1 MQSFASLRRTM
12 FLTLNIGS
20 KEGVEMD
27 SVIIQLAEN
36 NEIQEAAH
44 VLSFAMIDNPI
55 HLAVYQGQGEK
66 ERVET
71 EKAFLDILNE
81 IPAKIFLAKSGE
93 KIIGVMRMRPCN
105 GSQVSNNQEESEG
118 ADNFECRKALW
129 LNEWASRDPKYP
141 HWHFGPLGV
150 LPVFQK
156 QGVGSKIMQRV
167 CEEVDELKAIA
178 YLETDRERNVGLYS
192 KFGFEVVDESMI
204 LNVKNSYMRRTKK
217 L

>member
-1 MQSFASLRRTM
+1 M
-12 FLTLNIGS
+12 FISLNIGS
-20 KEGVEMD
+20 KERLKMD
-27 SVIIQLAEN
+27 NVLIQLAEN

-55 HLAVYQGQGEK
+55 HLAVHQGRGEK

-81 IPAKIFLAKSGE
+81 ISAKIFLAKSGD
-93 KIIGVMRMRPCN
+93 KIIGVMRMRLCN
-105 GSQVSNNQEESEG
+105 GSEVSNNNEESEG
-118 ADNFECRKALW
+118 ADNFEFRKALW

-141 HWHFGPLGV
+141 HCHFGPLGV

-156 QGVGSKIMQRV
+156 QGVGSKLMQRV
-167 CEEVDELKAIA
+167 CAEVDELKAIA
-178 YLETDRERNVGLYS
+178 YLETDRERNIGLYS

-204 LNVKNSYMRRTKK
+204 LNVKNSYMRRTNKS
-217 L
+217 

>member
-1 MQSFASLRRTM
+1 
-12 FLTLNIGS
+12 
-20 KEGVEMD
+20 MD

-81 IPAKIFLAKSGE
+81 IPAKIFLAKSGD
-93 KIIGVMRMRPCN
+93 KIIGVMRMRLCN
-105 GSQVSNNQEESEG
+105 GSEVSKNQEESEG
-118 ADNFECRKALW
+118 ADNFEFRKALW
-129 LNEWASRDPKYP
+129 LNEWAIRDPKYP

-156 QGVGSKIMQRV
+156 QGVGSKLMQRV
-167 CEEVDELKAIA
+167 CAEVDELKAIA

-192 KFGFEVVDESMI
+192 KFRFEVVDESMI
-204 LNVKNSYMRRTKK
+204 LNVKNSYMRRTNKS
-217 L
+217 

>member
-1 MQSFASLRRTM
+1 
-12 FLTLNIGS
+12 
-20 KEGVEMD
+20 MD

-36 NEIQEAAH
+36 QEIQEASH
-44 VLSFAMIDNPI
+44 VLSLAMIDNPI

-71 EKAFLDILNE
+71 EKAFLDILSE
-81 IPAKIFLAKSGE
+81 LPAKIFLAKSGE
-93 KIIGVMRMRPCN
+93 QIIGVMRIRSCN
-105 GSQVSNNQEESEG
+105 GSEVPSDQEKSED
-118 ADNFECRKALW
+118 ADNFEFRKALW
-129 LNEWASRDPKYP
+129 LSEWARRDPKYP

-167 CEEVDELKAIA
+167 CQEVDVLKAIA
-178 YLETDRERNVGLYS
+178 YLETDSVRNVELYS
-192 KFGFEVVDESMI
+192 KFGFEVVDENMI
-204 LNVKNSYMRRTKK
+204 LKVKNSYMRRTNK

>member
-1 MQSFASLRRTM
+1 
-12 FLTLNIGS
+12 
-20 KEGVEMD
+20 MD
-27 SVIIQLAEN
+27 NVIIQLAEN
-36 NEIQEAAH
+36 DEIQEAAN

-93 KIIGVMRMRPCN
+93 QIIGLMRMRLCN
-105 GSQVSNNQEESEG
+105 GSEVSNNQEKSESV
-118 ADNFECRKALW
+118 DNFESRKALW
-129 LNEWASRDPKYP
+129 LNEWARRDPKYP

-156 QGVGSKIMQRV
+156 QGVGSKLMQRV
-167 CEEVDELKAIA
+167 CTEVDELKAIA
-178 YLETDRERNVGLYS
+178 YLETDRERNVGLYI

-204 LNVKNSYMRRTKK
+204 LNVKNSYMRRTNKS
-217 L
+217 